1 MNVTIIESKS
11 RDFLPTTPFLEIPIT
26 STAYG
31 MASRPLDQ
39 VELKPL
45 IFMVYNVISW
55 YSSSEICNNNKNLLI
70 LRTDDHY
77 SVYSTSMH
85 DGMGRAKGLQ

>member
-1 MNVTIIESKS
+1 MNVTIIESKSIGS

-31 MASRPLDQ
+31 MASRPLDL

-45 IFMVYNVISW
+45 I
-55 YSSSEICNNNKNLLI
+55 LI
-70 LRTDDHY
+70 LWFIMSLADTVPVKY
-77 SVYSTSMH
+77 AT
-85 DGMGRAKGLQ
+85 RAL